1 MIKVKLTPNYT
12 GFNIE
17 GTFDDFYELYDN
29 ISYFLGIEV
38 CENIFEEDMRLHIL
52 GFLYDLRHAY
62 QGSRNIKAVDNGL
75 SEEQKEYYGIN
86 KSIKKDIL
94 YDFNYVVPELLTDI
108 LLFKHFAKSKN
119 KKLGE
124 YDTNYNSVMT
134 FYGKV
139 IDALQEILTE
149 NQVKRV
155 RKRLSESYI
164 SERYWLK
171 QWFMIVSIDYLK
183 MTKNRRKREMM
194 HIIESLCDSYLYD
207 EYHQI
212 KNEVE
217 QYAKENNIME
227 TEIEYG
233 EYPEEIEW

>member
-155 RKRLSESYI
+155 RKRLSESSI

-183 MTKNRRKREMM
+183 MTKLE
-194 HIIESLCDSYLYD
+194 YLGG
-207 EYHQI
+207 
-212 KNEVE
+212 
-217 QYAKENNIME
+217 E
-227 TEIEYG
+227 TQ
-233 EYPEEIEW
+233 

>member
-29 ISYFLGIEV
+29 ISYFLGIEE

-62 QGSRNIKAVDNGL
+62 QGARNIKSVENGL
-75 SEEQKEYYGIN
+75 SDEQKEYYGIT
-86 KSIKKDIL
+86 KSTKKDIL
-94 YDFNYVVPELLTDI
+94 YDFDYVVTELLTDI

-119 KKLGE
+119 KKLSE

-134 FYGKV
+134 FYSKV

-149 NQVKRV
+149 NQVKRAK
-155 RKRLSESYI
+155 KRLSESSI

-171 QWFMIVSIDYLK
+171 Q
-183 MTKNRRKREMM
+183 
-194 HIIESLCDSYLYD
+194 
-207 EYHQI
+207 
-212 KNEVE
+212 
-217 QYAKENNIME
+217 
-227 TEIEYG
+227 
-233 EYPEEIEW
+233 

>member
-29 ISYFLGIEV
+29 ISYFLGIEE

-62 QGSRNIKAVDNGL
+62 QGSRNIKSVENGL
-75 SEEQKEYYGIN
+75 SDEQKEYYGIT
-86 KSIKKDIL
+86 KSTQKDIL
-94 YDFNYVVPELLTDI
+94 YDFDYFVPELLTDI

-119 KKLGE
+119 KKLSE

-134 FYGKV
+134 FYSKV

-149 NQVKRV
+149 NQVKRAK
-155 RKRLSESYI
+155 KRLSESSI

-171 QWFMIVSIDYLK
+171 QWFMIVTIDYLK
-183 MTKNRRKREMM
+183 MTKDKRKREMM

-207 EYHQI
+207 EYQEI
-212 KNEVE
+212 KNEVKK
-217 QYAKENNIME
+217 YAKENNIIE

>member
-29 ISYFLGIEV
+29 ISYFLGIEE

-62 QGSRNIKAVDNGL
+62 QGSRNIKAVENGL
-75 SEEQKEYYGIN
+75 SDEQKEYYGIT
-86 KSIKKDIL
+86 KSTKKDIL
-94 YDFNYVVPELLTDI
+94 YDFDYVVPELLTDI
-108 LLFKHFAKSKN
+108 LLFKHFSKSKN
-119 KKLGE
+119 KKLSE

-134 FYGKV
+134 FYSKV

-149 NQVKRV
+149 NQVKRAK
-155 RKRLSESYI
+155 KRLSESSI

-183 MTKNRRKREMM
+183 MTKNKRKREMM

-212 KNEVE
+212 KIEVE
-217 QYAKENNIME
+217 QYAKENNIIE

>member
-29 ISYFLGIEV
+29 ISYFLGIEE

-62 QGSRNIKAVDNGL
+62 QGSRNIKAVENGL
-75 SEEQKEYYGIN
+75 SDEQKEYYGIA
-86 KSIKKDIL
+86 KSTKKDIL
-94 YDFNYVVPELLTDI
+94 YDFDYVVPELLIDI

-119 KKLGE
+119 KKLSE

-134 FYGKV
+134 FYSKV

-149 NQVKRV
+149 NQVKRAK
-155 RKRLSESYI
+155 KRISETSI
-164 SERYWLK
+164 SERYWVK
-171 QWFMIVSIDYLK
+171 QWFMIVIIDYLK
-183 MTKNRRKREMM
+183 MTKKKRQKEMM
-194 HIIESLCDSYLYD
+194 HVIESLCDSYFYN
-207 EYHQI
+207 EYHRI

-217 QYAKENNIME
+217 QYAKENNIIE

-233 EYPEEIEW
+233 EYPKEIEW